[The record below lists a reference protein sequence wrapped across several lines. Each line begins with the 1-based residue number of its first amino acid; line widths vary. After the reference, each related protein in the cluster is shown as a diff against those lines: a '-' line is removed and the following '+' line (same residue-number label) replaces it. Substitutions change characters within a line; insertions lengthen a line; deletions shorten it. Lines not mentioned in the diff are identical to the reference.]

1 MKMMKKIKKIKKIVF
16 VDLKNFLIKKNLYIY
31 KYK

>member
-16 VDLKNFLIKKNLYIY
+16 VDLKNFLIKKIYIY